1 MTIEYQNKASIFQPT
16 YNADAK
22 VAGEG
27 SISGTEAEHRLL
39 FMKSSTKG
47 GSPIFKVYAEL
58 GAVFPSDYW
67 EEGGNKPKYKGTV
80 NVNGYDQDLALWAQS
95 SNGKAY
101 LSGKVS
107 DKYDAGSGDTAT
119 APTTSAS
126 ADSIL

>member
-27 SISGTEAEHRLL
+27 SISGTDSEHRLL

-80 NVNGYDQDLALWAQS
+80 NVNGYDQDLALWSQA
-95 SNGKAY
+95 SNGKTY

-119 APTTSAS
+119 APTTNAS